1 MIDETGQLI
10 QSTNTMNQTIRN
22 LINQISEASETVTN
36 HSEELTQSSLE
47 VSSGTEQIATTMEEL
62 ASGTEAQADHVGE
75 LSAAMD
81 TFTQNVVKVNEYGN
95 NIEKSSQD
103 ILGLVDEGRQLMND
117 SAEQINRINQVVDDA
132 VRKVKNLTAQS
143 QEISK
148 LIVVIN
154 DIADQTNLL
163 TLNAAIEAARAGEHG
178 QGFAVVAEEVRKL
191 TEQVSESISDISNI
205 VTSIQEETTIVSD
218 SLQNGYKEVEKG
230 VNQIQITER
239 KFHNIYELIT
249 EQAQKN
255 EKMSEANNSMEKK
268 SKEMSIAIQEIAA
281 VSEESAAG
289 IEETA
294 ASVEQANSSIQKI
307 SANIEELS
315 NLSEK
320 LTQSIQ
326 HFKL

>member
-1 MIDETGQLI
+1 
-10 QSTNTMNQTIRN
+10 MNQTIRN

-75 LSAAMD
+75 LSAMD

-191 TEQVSESISDISNI
+191 AEQVSESISDISNI

-268 SKEMSIAIQEIAA
+268 KQGDEHRYSGDCGRIRRISC
-281 VSEESAAG
+281 G
-289 IEETA
+289 NRR
-294 ASVEQANSSIQKI
+294 NSY
-307 SANIEELS
+307 
-315 NLSEK
+315 
-320 LTQSIQ
+320 
-326 HFKL
+326 FC